1 MQEFVSG
8 ADSPDFQVFSKL
20 SVLRSGLHKRTRA
33 PGRRVL
39 LTAIHPRI
47 EARKIRLLVNEK
59 ANRRYYSQLRAV
71 PVCG

>member
-8 ADSPDFQVFSKL
+8 ADSPGFQVFSKL
-20 SVLRSGLHKRTRA
+20 SVLRSGLHKRARA

-47 EARKIRLLVNEK
+47 EARKK
-59 ANRRYYSQLRAV
+59 TLRDE
-71 PVCG
+71 